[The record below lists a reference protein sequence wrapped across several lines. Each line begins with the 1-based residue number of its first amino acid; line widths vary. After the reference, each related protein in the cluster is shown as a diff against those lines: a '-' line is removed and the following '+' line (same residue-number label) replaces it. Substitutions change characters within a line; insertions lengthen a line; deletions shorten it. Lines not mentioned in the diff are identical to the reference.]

1 MIKRERNAKQGCLE
15 SLEVFTPLLTPMR
28 GRSLHLFRATF
39 LNKWWNDDFQCQGY
53 WICHFILFT
62 SHLMMCFVAE
72 IRITRYP
79 GIFNFKDGKGW
90 VLEKS
95 LGWVGL
101 RDPINEWYLQFISV
115 YNISGLKS
123 NQLDQKVYNIWK
135 YPFNS
140 KPISSFSFCRKKKA
154 YSLQ

>member
-1 MIKRERNAKQGCLE
+1 
-15 SLEVFTPLLTPMR
+15 
-28 GRSLHLFRATF
+28 
-39 LNKWWNDDFQCQGY
+39 
-53 WICHFILFT
+53 
-62 SHLMMCFVAE
+62 MMCFVAE

-123 NQLDQKVYNIWK
+123 NQLDQKVYNI
-135 YPFNS
+135 
-140 KPISSFSFCRKKKA
+140 
-154 YSLQ
+154 